1 MEKSYSESYKA
12 AGVDITAGYRS
23 VELMKQYV
31 SRTMNEHCIGG
42 LGGFGGPFEPDCTDM
57 PHPVLISGT
66 DGVGPKLRI
75 AQYMNKHDTIGI
87 LCAATCAYAAVC
99 AGAQPREVLG

>member
-31 SRTMNEHCIGG
+31 ARTMTEQCIGG
-42 LGGFGGPFEPDCTDM
+42 LGGFGG
-57 PHPVLISGT
+57 L
-66 DGVGPKLRI
+66 
-75 AQYMNKHDTIGI
+75 
-87 LCAATCAYAAVC
+87 
-99 AGAQPREVLG
+99 